1 MQWEGEK
8 KRLDMLVKDILRT
21 EDTPSVCSSYQLVWA
36 VRSNQT
42 HMKEGFPFDRLAAA
56 WREVQPCFS
65 GPSLLSVPWPSFARP
80 WPWSRLFAG
89 HLMKMTGPLLVPY
102 SLPWDPAVPTG
113 ILHSTL
119 PYALHHA
126 QGQEAI
132 KVFWNKNLKGWKYL
146 DWGLPSTNGKA
157 PQWAPASYSH
167 LSIFSFQPNLCR
179 GAQES
184 WIPNLPLSLL
194 SH

>member
-1 MQWEGEK
+1 
-8 KRLDMLVKDILRT
+8 
-21 EDTPSVCSSYQLVWA
+21 
-36 VRSNQT
+36 
-42 HMKEGFPFDRLAAA
+42 
-56 WREVQPCFS
+56 
-65 GPSLLSVPWPSFARP
+65 
-80 WPWSRLFAG
+80 
-89 HLMKMTGPLLVPY
+89 MKMTGPLLVPY

-157 PQWAPASYSH
+157 PQ
-167 LSIFSFQPNLCR
+167 
-179 GAQES
+179 
-184 WIPNLPLSLL
+184 
-194 SH
+194 